1 MQRRVKGAKASPF
14 HPNQD
19 VTCETTKDVLGYVIT
34 VVAGAVTGKSRV
46 LLQEHIMDGGEQIC

>member
-1 MQRRVKGAKASPF
+1 MKGAKASSF
-14 HPNQD
+14 HPNQE